1 MGEPLRFC
9 ELVLLRDVG
18 EPLHPLLSGNGVT
31 SSNVECVSPA
41 AKDLFPNLR
50 VSTSYI
56 MIVVPMARLGAASTR
71 LSGCFAL
78 FGAASTRPIVV
89 NILLSGCL
97 RCFAL
102 RAASTRPIV
111 INTCCR
117 DACAACFA
125 LRAALVRAPFPKV
138 DEAAGLASGGG
149 SWTRARPG
157 LVSAAGKSSPAGRL
171 AELPEQAA
179 RPSA

>member
-102 RAASTRPIV
+102 RAA
-111 INTCCR
+111 
-117 DACAACFA
+117 
-125 LRAALVRAPFPKV
+125 LVRAPFPKV